1 MNVNGA
7 ASERVHVDT
16 LGSGPDVVLLHGWG
30 LHGGIWA
37 PLAEG
42 LAQQHRVHVVDLPG
56 HGHSRHLPMTSL
68 ADMAARVAR
77 VVPPGASLV
86 GWSLGGQV
94 ALRLALDGRARR
106 LALISSTPRFLADD
120 TWSAGMRT
128 SVLADFARRLQA
140 DYRST
145 LNNFLALQVLH
156 DSSARQTLK
165 QLAPQ
170 LFARGEPHPD
180 VLAGGLTVLETSD
193 LRAELPALK
202 LPTLVIHGDRD
213 ALTPVTAGRWMAENL
228 QGSRYLELPGAAHAP
243 FLSHAGEV
251 RQALTEFLVHA

>member
-1 MNVNGA
+1 MTAQDNKD
-7 ASERVHVDT
+7 SVHVET
-16 LGSGPDVVLLHGWG
+16 LGRGSDVVLLHGWG
-30 LHGGIWA
+30 LHGGIWT
-37 PLAEG
+37 PLAES
-42 LAQQHRVHVVDLPG
+42 LAQHHRVHVVDLPG
-56 HGHSRHLPMTSL
+56 HGHSRHLPMPTL

-77 VVPPGASLV
+77 VVPQNASVV

-94 ALRLALDGRARR
+94 AMRLALEGHAQR
-106 LALISSTPRFLADD
+106 LALISSTPRFLADES
-120 TWSAGMRT
+120 WAAGMRP
-128 SVLADFARRLQA
+128 SVLADFAKRLKA

-165 QLAPQ
+165 QLTPQ

-180 VLAGGLTVLETSD
+180 VLGGGLAVLEASD
-193 LRAELPALK
+193 LRAELPTLQ

-228 QGSRYLELPGAAHAP
+228 QGSRYLELSGAAHAP
-243 FLSHAGEV
+243 FISHAAEV
-251 RQALTEFLVHA
+251 RQALSEFLAPA